1 VDSARC
7 DCRPAYEQL
16 RMLALED
23 PACMQGRWG
32 MALFMGRGFAAW
44 RHAWTQAAPA
54 QDEDKGRSTRAS
66 ETHEAVHLTDEVQTQ
81 MVSVLA
87 AMVLDTLHGEAA

>member
-1 VDSARC
+1 
-7 DCRPAYEQL
+7 
-16 RMLALED
+16 MLALDD

-54 QDEDKGRSTRAS
+54 RDEEPACSTRTT
-66 ETHEAVHLTDEVQTQ
+66 EVYEAVRLSGEIQTQ
-81 MVSVLA
+81 MVSALA
-87 AMVLDTLHGEAA
+87 GMVLDALRGEAA